1 MITQTEAEESLDFLL
16 NHAADGAKIRAN
28 RLILEEYTRV
38 IKSEIMCMFPEM
50 PVSAQERQAYAHPR
64 YKAHLEVLRTAIAED
79 TEHHFRREA
88 ADARLR
94 AWISQQASE
103 RAQRI

>member
-1 MITQTEAEESLDFLL
+1 MISQAAAEESLDFLL
-16 NHAADGAKIRAN
+16 NNAADGAKIRAN
-28 RLILEEYTRV
+28 RLVLEEYTRV
-38 IKSEIMCMFPEM
+38 VKAEIMCQFPEM

-64 YKAHLEVLRTAIAED
+64 YKAHLEVLRTAIALD

-88 ADARLR
+88 ADAKIR